1 MSELDNPAT
10 ERADLFQ
17 RVQTGAQS
25 SVWIR
30 LTTESDWPQLRGFRL
45 ENAAEHPIS
54 YGATYE
60 QALAFDEDAWRMR
73 ARRGDSVDAA
83 QWVAIEAATGRWIG
97 MMACQL
103 GDEYGPE
110 PVLTGVYTSEAFR
123 GREYRVADALLEL
136 IEKWAADH
144 GDALRLFVYEGSEP
158 ARRFY
163 RRHGFAE
170 TGRTELADIND
181 RDGAVS
187 IEMIKTIHQS

>member
-1 MSELDNPAT
+1 MSELDDPAT
-10 ERADLFQ
+10 EMTDVFEW
-17 RVQTGAQS
+17 VETGAHP
-25 SVWIR
+25 SVRIR
-30 LTTESDWPQLRGFRL
+30 STTESDWPSLRDFRL

-73 ARRGDSVDAA
+73 ARRGDSVDAS

-110 PVLTGVYTSEAFR
+110 PVLAGVYTSEAFR
-123 GREYRVADALLEL
+123 GREFGVGDALIKL
-136 IEKWAADH
+136 IENWAADR
-144 GDALRLFVYEGSEP
+144 GDAIRLFVYEDSEP

-163 RRHGFAE
+163 RRHGFVE
-170 TGRTELADIND
+170 TGRTELAEIND
-181 RDGAVS
+181 NDGAVL
-187 IEMIKTIHQS
+187 IEMIKRFR